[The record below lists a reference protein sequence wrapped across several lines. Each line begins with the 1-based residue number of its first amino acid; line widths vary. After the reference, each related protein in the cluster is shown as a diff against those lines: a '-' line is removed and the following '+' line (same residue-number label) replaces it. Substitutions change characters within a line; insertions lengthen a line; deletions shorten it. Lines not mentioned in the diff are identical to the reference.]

1 MDYLLQTNT
10 GLLPPTLRALAL
22 GVLVETVVPLLN
34 NPRGDGTVPSDSV
47 RGETPPNPRQ
57 GEGDDAKARLWEA
70 VRSKCSELSAL
81 VLWADD
87 PGEAAA
93 YALAYLPKHFD
104 YVFELVQG
112 QRRRRSLGI
121 PRNRPNAEVRS
132 QNAERKREDGA
143 VVSSILHSDF

>member
-1 MDYLLQTNT
+1 MDYLFQTNT
-10 GLLPPTLRALAL
+10 GLLPPALRALAL

-34 NPRGDGTVPSDSV
+34 DPGVEDPVPSVSV
-47 RGETPPNPRQ
+47 GGVTSPNPRQ

-70 VRSKCSELSAL
+70 VRFKCGELSAL
-81 VLWADD
+81 VLRADD

-112 QRRRRSLGI
+112 QRRRRALGT
-121 PRNRPNAEVRS
+121 PRNGE
-132 QNAERKREDGA
+132 
-143 VVSSILHSDF
+143 LHSDLT